1 MLEIFKISEHVC
13 QEQQPE
19 TKVVTERTDV
29 VILHNTDIFT
39 TLLHSTLRLKYFSIR
54 SFLHVSPII
63 FS

>member
-19 TKVVTERTDV
+19 TKVVTERTDG

-39 TLLHSTLRLKYFSIR
+39 TL
-54 SFLHVSPII
+54 
-63 FS
+63 